1 MQIYAVVYS
10 VQFSK
15 DSVEFKV
22 LNQTNQLWNDSHCK
36 IHFKARNGLKIG
48 NKDKYKNE
56 RSIVI
61 GIIKKQLNTVQIEI
75 YWI

>member
-1 MQIYAVVYS
+1 MQWFIQYS
-10 VQFSK
+10 SGDFSK
-15 DSVEFKV
+15 DSVKFKA

-36 IHFKARNGLKIG
+36 IHFKARKCLKIG
-48 NKDKYKNE
+48 NKDKYKTE